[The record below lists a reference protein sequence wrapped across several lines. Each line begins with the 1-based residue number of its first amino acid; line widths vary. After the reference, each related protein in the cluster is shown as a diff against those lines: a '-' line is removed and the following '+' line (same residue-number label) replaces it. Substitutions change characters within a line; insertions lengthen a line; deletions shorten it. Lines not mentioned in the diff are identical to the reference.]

1 MGLFGVQLTHFVGM
15 REKIISLLL
24 NNTDSFTTH
33 FLYLHRDKY
42 AAPNSTH
49 KTRENPC
56 LIYLSKIHFLFL
68 SPSKSYYHFSLSC
81 HPLSS
86 SLMRRLHTWVAIG
99 KPSSSSLLLLLL
111 LKQLHLLQLPIP
123 QALVFSITITIISS
137 LISSSCLLHLHL
149 LLDLHAQKLHS
160 FHYLFQKKNK
170 N

>member
-1 MGLFGVQLTHFVGM
+1 VKCTQSLAHKILKNNAKPCNRYWKKTSEKPTKMGWWWGLFGVQLTHFVVGVC
-15 REKIISLLL
+15 EHIISLLL

-33 FLYLHRDKY
+33 FLYLHRDNLY

-56 LIYLSKIHFLFL
+56 LIYLSKIHFLFFF
-68 SPSKSYYHFSLSC
+68 SSSKSYYHFSLSC

-111 LKQLHLLQLPIP
+111 LK
-123 QALVFSITITIISS
+123 
-137 LISSSCLLHLHL
+137 
-149 LLDLHAQKLHS
+149 
-160 FHYLFQKKNK
+160 
-170 N
+170 